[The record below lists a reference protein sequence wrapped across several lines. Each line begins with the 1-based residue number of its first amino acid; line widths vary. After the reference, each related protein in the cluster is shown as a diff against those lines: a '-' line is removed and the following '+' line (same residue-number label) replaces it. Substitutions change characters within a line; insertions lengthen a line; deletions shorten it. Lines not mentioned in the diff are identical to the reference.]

1 MYELVKNNYM
11 KKITYILLIS
21 LLVIA
26 CKDEISYIQGSYFS
40 LSETSVDFDS
50 KAGEYSVEA
59 ENFNGSLSAS
69 VVSENSGWCNVSVA
83 NNKILI
89 QVEENTLVKSRIT
102 IVEVADGNE
111 KIKLIVRQNR
121 KYFTSIPAV
130 KNFEANPGPNKV
142 ILSWTVPEEDNF
154 SHVILTYN
162 KKGQDYRVVL
172 ERGVTEYSV
181 TGLLNSDGE
190 YTFNL
195 QSVDKDNDLGEV
207 VSSKMTAGKLVA
219 FRFESDAPCQWLPYY
234 LRESDKFI
242 TTLRVGSAEFNE
254 DQVVNVGMAVDES
267 LLDKYNQLNGT
278 AYQLLPSNC
287 YILPENFIHNGT
299 SDYQDYKIELY
310 IPAIGDRK
318 VYALPLKIES
328 TSSEEIN
335 EEMSS
340 TVVIVYVDDL
350 EGWYTVDRLSKN
362 GEGAGKYPADP
373 QSRRRYIK
381 RTGDTTWETGYVF
394 AAYSISETKTGSER
408 VADIQF
414 MSIDPATKNIFI
426 QQGNYAV
433 STSLNLFDLN
443 SNELNIEYLYRD
455 WAGWWNHEK
464 MHSRSL
470 KR

>member
-1 MYELVKNNYM
+1 M

-172 ERGVTEYSV
+172 ERGV
-181 TGLLNSDGE
+181 
-190 YTFNL
+190 
-195 QSVDKDNDLGEV
+195 
-207 VSSKMTAGKLVA
+207 
-219 FRFESDAPCQWLPYY
+219 
-234 LRESDKFI
+234 
-242 TTLRVGSAEFNE
+242 
-254 DQVVNVGMAVDES
+254 
-267 LLDKYNQLNGT
+267 
-278 AYQLLPSNC
+278 
-287 YILPENFIHNGT
+287 
-299 SDYQDYKIELY
+299 
-310 IPAIGDRK
+310 
-318 VYALPLKIES
+318 
-328 TSSEEIN
+328 
-335 EEMSS
+335 
-340 TVVIVYVDDL
+340 
-350 EGWYTVDRLSKN
+350 
-362 GEGAGKYPADP
+362 
-373 QSRRRYIK
+373 
-381 RTGDTTWETGYVF
+381 
-394 AAYSISETKTGSER
+394 
-408 VADIQF
+408 
-414 MSIDPATKNIFI
+414 
-426 QQGNYAV
+426 
-433 STSLNLFDLN
+433 
-443 SNELNIEYLYRD
+443 
-455 WAGWWNHEK
+455 
-464 MHSRSL
+464 
-470 KR
+470 